1 MDKSILSSLLKM
13 NKSDILK
20 ALYEFRENEGDIIT
34 AEFKEE
40 VRETQEKRK
49 NRYDEFEEELKK
61 YVKTKEEISK
71 IIDLFDRYEE
81 EYNNEHGLYYEQYY
95 KTGIKDVM
103 KLLLQCLM

>member
-40 VRETQEKRK
+40 VREMYNINNVEIMSEAKVEREPA
-49 NRYDEFEEELKK
+49 NINHKK
-61 YVKTKEEISK
+61 DVIAEISAVT
-71 IIDLFDRYEE
+71 I
-81 EYNNEHGLYYEQYY
+81 HGASNIE
-95 KTGIKDVM
+95 KM
-103 KLLLQCLM
+103 EWKLSLI

>member
-49 NRYDEFEEELKK
+49 NRYEEFEEE
-61 YVKTKEEISK
+61 YVKTKDEISK